1 MPIFRLRRALHFSKT
16 SPAMAMRS
24 LVLGSLAALL
34 VALGGGCGKSTP
46 DAGAAGRQPLPLK
59 SQPAA
64 EIIARVHWIGMKQLA
79 AETNAA
85 SFLRMWNLPETAKLE
100 RQTLDKLAL
109 ALVGAT
115 VLESNYEAIASGRLA
130 STAAN
135 QVPGRTNQPPFSN
148 TPSPSSALQ
157 SAISHQLSTNSF
169 RPLLDDLVNEESY
182 LEVRQ
187 ATNQPGT
194 LALAIRLDAQRA
206 ALWRTNLA
214 TALESRTGIRPAPTT
229 NGWIAQVQS
238 PESRVQSPKS
248 AGQSPDPVVGR
259 QASVVSKQWAIALVC
274 SGEWTILALGPS
286 AASNQLSTHLPQL
299 STFLRLDP
307 VTRRLQSAQGS
318 PATDYW
324 LEANADLRRVASA
337 LSLGTELPED
347 VLALALAV
355 TGDGKNVLTSGRLN
369 FSKPLPLE
377 LEPWNIPTN
386 LVHDPLDSFTAI
398 RGIRPWLSSVKA
410 WNDLQVGTPPNQ
422 LFFWA
427 QPATLPF
434 MTYCAAP
441 LPDASNR
448 VASVTER
455 LLREYNP
462 WITNNTLGRLEWSA
476 NFNGLGWLGVPF
488 IVPFLRSVAD
498 GGGGFAYGGLF
509 AYPFTNRP
517 PPGLLFQQVTTQT
530 NLVYYDWEVTGQR
543 VDEWLHIGQLLR
555 LLFGKANLPPNSASM
570 AWLNAAKTNLAN
582 SITGAAQTGP
592 EQLAFTRISTAGLTA
607 LEMHLLTDWFESPQ
621 FPRGLNTF
629 VGPQRTPPRPGGT
642 PPVLKNQPKPA
653 SATASK
659 R

>member
-1 MPIFRLRRALHFSKT
+1 
-16 SPAMAMRS
+16 MAMRS

-46 DAGAAGRQPLPLK
+46 DAGVAGRQPIPLK
-59 SQPAA
+59 PQPPA
-64 EIIARVHWIGMKQLA
+64 EIVARVHWIGMKQLA

-109 ALVGAT
+109 TLVGAT

-135 QVPGRTNQPPFSN
+135 QVPGRTNQTAFSN
-148 TPSPSSALQ
+148 PQSPSSALQ

-169 RPLLDDLVNEESY
+169 RPLLDDMVNEESY

-187 ATNQPGT
+187 ATNQPGA

-206 ALWRTNLA
+206 ALWQTNVA
-214 TALESRTGIRPAPTT
+214 TALESHTGIRPAPTT

-238 PESRVQSPKS
+238 PMSNVQSQGS
-248 AGQSPDPVVGR
+248 A
-259 QASVVSKQWAIALVC
+259 ASYQWSVALTR
-274 SGEWTILALGPS
+274 SGEWTILAVAPS
-286 AASNQLSTHLPQL
+286 PASNQIPTLLPQL
-299 STFLRLDP
+299 STDLRLDP
-307 VTRRLQSAQGS
+307 VTRRLQMAQGS
-318 PATDYW
+318 PTTDFW
-324 LEANADLRRVASA
+324 FEANADLRRVASA
-337 LSLGTELPED
+337 LSLGTSLPED
-347 VLALALAV
+347 VLTLALAV
-355 TGDGKNVLTSGRLN
+355 TGDGQNVLTSGRLN

-448 VASVTER
+448 VTLVTER
-455 LLREYNP
+455 LLRDCNP

-498 GGGGFAYGGLF
+498 GGSGFAFGGLF

-517 PPGLLFQQVTTQT
+517 PPGLLLQQVTTQT
-530 NLVYYDWEVTGQR
+530 NLVYYDWEMTGQR

-555 LLFGKANLPPNSASM
+555 LLLGNANLPPDSASM
-570 AWLNAAKTNLAN
+570 AWLNAAKTNLAK
-582 SITGAAQTGP
+582 SMTGAAQTGP
-592 EQLAFTRISTAGLTA
+592 EQLAFTRISTVGLTA
-607 LEMHLLTDWFESPQ
+607 LEMHLLADWFESPQ

-629 VGPQRTPPRPGGT
+629 VGPQRTPPRQGPARPLLRSG
-642 PPVLKNQPKPA
+642 PKPA
-653 SATASK
+653 SAPATN